1 MDAAQQPAGAGA
13 TRPATPR
20 ARKARLVLL
29 MVGGLVALLCVGGA
43 GVAFVAYRDATEPDR
58 SSPDVAVS
66 NYLRAYLVARNDVQ
80 TRQYVCDS
88 PDLSAVERLRSEMD
102 RREAEF
108 NVSVNVTWG
117 PLSITELGEAERNV
131 RVELTIAS
139 FAEGQSRARR
149 DETWEFRT
157 VDNEGWRVCGA
168 RKL

>member
-66 NYLRAYLVARNDVQ
+66 NYLRAVFVDRDDTRADTLTCREDSGLASILDFRQEVEAREQQFSISIIVSWGELVVRE
-80 TRQYVCDS
+80 S
-88 PDLSAVERLRSEMD
+88 GER
-102 RREAEF
+102 AT
-108 NVSVNVTWG
+108 VT
-117 PLSITELGEAERNV
+117 TEISR
-131 RVELTIAS
+131 TIADGS
-139 FAEGQSRARR
+139 ESDRQNWRFGVV
-149 DETWEFRT
+149 DE
-157 VDNEGWRVCGA
+157 DGWRVCDAA
-168 RKL
+168 RS